1 MPWGEDHHEAFANK
15 FGKAIG
21 MAVIGEDLPE
31 EHNTVTLD
39 EHLVDSSD
47 LPAPKIDYTLSTNS
61 RRLLD
66 DGIENARK
74 VLEAAGAI
82 DVHVNPLLRA
92 GGWHLMGTAR
102 MGIDPEA
109 SVVNEWGQTHDID
122 NVFIVDGSVLIT
134 CGGVNPT
141 PTIQALALR
150 TADYIARERTEFK
163 SEPTAEPTIERV
175 AE

>member
-1 MPWGEDHHEAFANK
+1 
-15 FGKAIG
+15 
-21 MAVIGEDLPE
+21 MAVISEDLPE

-39 EHLVDSSD
+39 DHLVDGSN
-47 LPAPKIDYTLSTNS
+47 LPAPKVDYTLNTNT

-82 DVHVNPLLRA
+82 DVIVNPLLRS

-102 MGIDPEA
+102 MGVDPEA
-109 SVVNEWGQTHDID
+109 SVVNEWGQAHDVD
-122 NVFIVDGSVLIT
+122 NVFIVDGSVLVT
-134 CGGVNPT
+134 GGAVNPT

-150 TADYIARERTEFK
+150 TADYIVRERSELK
-163 SEPTAEPTIERV
+163 SEPSPEPNPESITEGAAE
-175 AE
+175 